1 MENALGFAIAVL
13 QVEPKSVQATMADRE
28 VEAVAAGGLRG
39 VGAGST
45 LGRHGLDRALRFLPG
60 ASLISLHIAQ
70 TFDQDLSAIRLRDLP
85 SQTASWCLICKSWIA
100 HRNRH
105 LYSH

>member
-1 MENALGFAIAVL
+1 MPLSFAIVVL

-28 VEAVAAGGLRG
+28 VEATAAGGLRG

-60 ASLISLHIAQ
+60 APLLSPDLTQ
-70 TFDQDLSAIRLRDLP
+70 MCEQDLSAIV
-85 SQTASWCLICKSWIA
+85 
-100 HRNRH
+100 
-105 LYSH
+105 